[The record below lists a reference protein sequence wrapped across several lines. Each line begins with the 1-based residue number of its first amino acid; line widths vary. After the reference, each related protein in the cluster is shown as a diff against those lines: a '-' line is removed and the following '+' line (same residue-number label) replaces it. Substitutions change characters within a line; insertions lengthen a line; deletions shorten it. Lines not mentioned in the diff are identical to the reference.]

1 MNIKNIGKK
10 ILLMLLSVS
19 LLTGSVSFTEFLPS
33 ASLTAEAASLAA
45 PKNFK
50 VEFNNLSA
58 KLTWSKVTG
67 ASGYVIYRRFNDGKY
82 TKIKMTTSLSYTET
96 YHSGFT
102 QSQRDAYLN
111 HDYCLD
117 VSSNP
122 ITYAIKAYKKSG
134 SKYTYSSK
142 VIYYDL
148 CEPVITGYTASGKT
162 ITVSW
167 GTVPFAKKYY
177 IYTKAS
183 DDAKWEKVRGLF
195 AETDKS
201 IMTASFDNN
210 KPKYVTVR
218 AISTRNG
225 VSIKSNYDPSF
236 DVTGFASYKNK
247 NILVIGDS
255 ISYGSPYRQKLG
267 TSIYTYCNRI
277 ALMTGA
283 NVDNISISG
292 GRVSTSS
299 GTSKSIAKRVIN
311 MGTDSYENIK
321 DTSGEAVLPLESY
334 DVVIIGG
341 GTNDYSDNV
350 KMGTYQASGFI
361 YFRGALN
368 NMMDALLAASK
379 RRVSNDK
386 APITVVYTDIFYG
399 QKRASYAKVTNRYTT
414 DNTIGFTLSDYNT
427 SFVKVIE
434 SYAGSNLPVVR
445 CRTTSFVN
453 SANCST
459 ATVENLHMTRI
470 TAAHFG
476 DYIAGLVIEALK

>member
-1 MNIKNIGKK
+1 MHLKNIGKK
-10 ILLMLLSVS
+10 ILLMLLSVL
-19 LLTGSVSFTEFLPS
+19 LLTGTVSFTEILPS
-33 ASLTAEAASLAA
+33 AGLTAQAASLAA
-45 PKNFK
+45 PKNFT
-50 VEFNNLSA
+50 VAFNNLSA

-67 ASGYVIYRRFNDGKY
+67 ASGYVIYRKFNDGKY

-96 YHSGFT
+96 YHTGFT
-102 QSQRDAYLN
+102 QSQRDTYLN

-117 VSSNP
+117 VSTNP
-122 ITYAIKAYKKSG
+122 VAYAIKAYKKSG

-142 VIYYDL
+142 VVYYDL
-148 CEPVITGYTASGKT
+148 CEPVITGYSVGNGK

-167 GTVPFAKKYY
+167 STVPFAKKYY
-177 IYTKAS
+177 VYTRAS
-183 DDAKWEKVRGLF
+183 DTAKWEKVRGLS
-195 AETDKS
+195 ADNS
-201 IMTASFDNN
+201 QSVMTASFDNN

-225 VSIKSNYDPSF
+225 VSVRSDFDGSF
-236 DVTGFASYKNK
+236 DVSRYGSYKNK

-255 ISYGSPYRQKLG
+255 ISYGSPYRQRLG
-267 TSIYTYCNRI
+267 SSMFTYCNRI

-292 GRVSTSS
+292 GRISTSS
-299 GTSKSIAKRVIN
+299 GSSKSIAKRVIS
-311 MGTDSYENIK
+311 MGQDTYANIL

-334 DVVIIGG
+334 DVVIFEG

-350 KMGTYQASGFI
+350 KMGTYQATGFI

-379 RRVSNDK
+379 KRISNDK
-386 APITVVYTDIFYG
+386 APITVIYTDIFYG

-414 DNTIGFTLSDYNT
+414 GNTIGFTLSDYNT
-427 SFVKVIE
+427 SLVRVMDN
-434 SYAGSNLPVVR
+434 YASSKLPVVR
-445 CRTTSFVN
+445 CNTSNFVS

-459 ATVENLHMTRI
+459 TTVENLHMTRI
-470 TAAHFG
+470 TSAHFG
-476 DYIAGLVIEALK
+476 SHIAGLIIRAFE